1 MEVPSMIRSAIPMH
15 RLRVDGAELAY
26 QVRGDGEPVV
36 LVHGGIVADAFAPL
50 LDEPALRDRHRL
62 IAYHRR
68 GYGESSR
75 VDAPV
80 PVETQAADCLAVM
93 RRVGIE
99 ATHVV
104 GYSFGGTI
112 ALQLAL
118 DWPEAVRS
126 LALLEPVVPAAMRDP
141 ATVQYFM
148 DAVGAAFARYGAGDR
163 AAAID
168 TFARGAFGPEYRAR
182 LERAL
187 PGALDRAAA
196 DADALFRGEFPVL
209 QGWAF
214 GPEQAA
220 RLRQP
225 TLSVYHDDPA
235 WSGFAE
241 THEALRAWLPQLEAL
256 VVPGDSHLLQMT
268 EPRAVARGLAEFFAR
283 H

>member
-1 MEVPSMIRSAIPMH
+1 MIRSAIPMQ

-26 QVRGDGEPVV
+26 EVRGDGEPVL

-62 IAYHRR
+62 VAYHRR
-68 GYGESSR
+68 GYGQSSR

-80 PVETQAADCLAVM
+80 PLETQAADCLAVM
-93 RRVGIE
+93 RRVGVD
-99 ATHVV
+99 AAHVV
-104 GYSFGGTI
+104 GYSLGGTI

-118 DWPEAVRS
+118 DAPGAVRS

-141 ATVQYFM
+141 TTVRYFM
-148 DAVGAAFARYGAGDR
+148 DAVGAAFAQYGAGDG

-182 LERAL
+182 LDRAI

-196 DADALFRGEFPVL
+196 DADALFRAEFPVL

-214 GPEQAA
+214 GPDQAA

-225 TLSVYHDDPA
+225 VLSVYHDDPA
-235 WSGFAE
+235 WAGFEE
-241 THEALRAWLPQLEAL
+241 THQALRAWLPHLETL
-256 VVPGDSHLLQMT
+256 VVPAGSHLLQMT
-268 EPRAVARGLAEFFAR
+268 EPRATALGLAEFFAR